1 MPAIFTG
8 KKISWEVRDKIGY
21 LILVD
26 PPENRM
32 DSAFFEEFGVIIN
45 EIIPATAAIALVI
58 SGSGRHFSSG
68 AELKDLFRI
77 IKQEKTDALISNFE
91 MFHSLNQLKIP
102 VIAVVKGVCIGSGLE
117 LALHCHFRLCAED
130 AILGLPESSFGLI
143 PGLGGISKLM
153 ELSGKAKAIELV
165 LKGNH
170 FNASDALKWH
180 VVDAVYHKKVL
191 IDKAIQLARLSADNY
206 RKYNKSDYLQRIG
219 IGETNVLSLD

>member
-1 MPAIFTG
+1 
-8 KKISWEVRDKIGY
+8 
-21 LILVD
+21 
-26 PPENRM
+26 
-32 DSAFFEEFGVIIN
+32 
-45 EIIPATAAIALVI
+45 
-58 SGSGRHFSSG
+58 
-68 AELKDLFRI
+68 
-77 IKQEKTDALISNFE
+77 
-91 MFHSLNQLKIP
+91 HSLNQLKIP